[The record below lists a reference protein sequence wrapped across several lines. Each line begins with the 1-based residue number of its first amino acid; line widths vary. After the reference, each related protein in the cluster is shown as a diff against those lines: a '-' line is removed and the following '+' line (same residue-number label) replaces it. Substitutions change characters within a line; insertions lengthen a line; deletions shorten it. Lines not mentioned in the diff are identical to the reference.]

1 MTAPPTDRPRPATP
15 ASGPFGTPAGPR
27 PGAGVGRGGGG
38 STHVRSGPRPPA
50 VRRAVRLGAVLGALV
65 IAYAVITAVVSRP
78 AGHGYLDIT
87 SADGYGTRAV
97 AEILRARG
105 VTVTAGEQVP
115 TAAPAPGPA
124 GTSAGRT
131 VVVTNPDLLS
141 QAELDALVTSTRAG
155 SDVVLVAP
163 DPSVVVALGLP
174 VTTGQPGVGDYGDE
188 SPPGCTLPEAGAA
201 GSTTVGDSV
210 TFARTNGQDGQDS
223 QDGQGTPGGR
233 SGATRVELCYGDPG
247 AARLAVLT
255 PTRSDVGSGPTGRL
269 VLLGGGGFLTNE
281 RLDETGNAALALG
294 LLARTPRLEWVTPV
308 VAAEDAVGTKGL
320 SELLPDGFWFGSLQ
334 LLLVLV
340 FLALWQG
347 RRLGPP
353 IEEPLPVVVR
363 STETVEGRGRL
374 YAAAHARERAAAALR
389 AGLRARLADRLG
401 IDTAAAGS
409 PWHTRGPDPTV
420 LVASV
425 AEQTGRS
432 PMEIGP
438 LLYGS
443 DMAPTGYSQPPWP
456 AHQGPPASWASP
468 IPPSPVDIQA
478 ARTRRDAEGD
488 VALVRLAR
496 TLHELDRQVGR
507 R

>member
-1 MTAPPTDRPRPATP
+1 MTAPPTDRARPAAPTTG
-15 ASGPFGTPAGPR
+15 SFGTSAGPR
-27 PGAGVGRGGGG
+27 PGSGTGRGGG
-38 STHVRSGPRPPA
+38 THVRSGPRPPA
-50 VRRAVRLGAVLGALV
+50 VRRALRLGAVLGVLV

-87 SADGYGTRAV
+87 SADGYGSRAV

-105 VTVTAGEQVP
+105 VTVTAGEQLP
-115 TAAPAPGPA
+115 ASATAPGAA
-124 GTSAGRT
+124 GTPTGRT

-141 QAELDALVTSTRAG
+141 QADLDTLVTSTRTG

-163 DPSVVVALGLP
+163 DSSVVAALGLP
-174 VTTGQPGVGDYGDE
+174 VTAGQRDGGDYGDE
-188 SPPGCTLPEAGAA
+188 SPPGCALPEATTA

-210 TFARTNGQDGQDS
+210 TFAHSNGQGGQ
-223 QDGQGTPGGR
+223 GGR
-233 SGATRVELCYGDPG
+233 SGGTRVELCYGDPG

-255 PTRSDVGSGPTGRL
+255 PTRSDVGGGPTGRL

-281 RLDETGNAALALG
+281 RLGETGNAALALG
-294 LLARTPRLEWVTPV
+294 LLARAPRLDWVTPV
-308 VAAEDAVGTKGL
+308 VAAGDAVGTKSL
-320 SELLPDGFWFGSLQ
+320 AELLPDGFWLGALQ
-334 LLLVLV
+334 LLVVLM

-401 IDTAAAGS
+401 VQTAPAGS
-409 PWHTRGPDPTV
+409 PWHGRGPDPTV

-443 DMAPTGYSQPPWP
+443 DMAPTGYSPPPWP
-456 AHQGPPASWASP
+456 AYQGPPVSWAAP
-468 IPPSPVDIQA
+468 VPSGPVDVQA
-478 ARTRRDAEGD
+478 GGARRDTEGD

-496 TLHELDRQVGR
+496 ALHELDRQVGR